1 MPAFQRHLATRCG
14 ILALAMLGSLL
25 CGCGD
30 PAPEARRASGPVSVR
45 DAKVGEPS
53 ALPAGVP
60 DKVRKVLRSIDEH
73 DSAPPGYEGGRPFY
87 NNENLLPRKDAHGR
101 SIHYREWD
109 VNPKRAG
116 VNRGPQ
122 RLVTGSDG
130 SAYYTSDHYQ
140 TFVKIR

>member
-1 MPAFQRHLATRCG
+1 MPAIQRQLATRCG
-14 ILALAMLGSLL
+14 ILAFVLLGSLL

-30 PAPEARRASGPVSVR
+30 PAPEARRASGQVSER
-45 DAKVGEPS
+45 EEKVGATS

-60 DKVRKVLRSIDEH
+60 DKVLKVLRSIDEH
-73 DSAPPGYEGGRPFY
+73 ESAPPGYEGGRTFY
-87 NNENLLPRKDAHGR
+87 NNENLLPRRHANGR

-109 VNPKRAG
+109 VNPKRPG

-130 SAYYTSDHYQ
+130 SAYYTPDHYQ
-140 TFVKIR
+140 TFIKIR